1 MNLFKPFRSRSASRD
16 DDTDRQRF
24 DRLSAAIAS
33 LREQIVQERDG
44 LRRRYEQRRDDAAF
58 AFDALDRKP
67 SSARLADELDRQ
79 SAALLSSEKR
89 LKTLDQ
95 QRDFIDRIDVLLGE
109 LRTGNK
115 TPTLDD

>member
-33 LREQIVQERDG
+33 LREEIVQERDG
-44 LRRRYEQRRDDAAF
+44 LHRRYAQRRDDAAF

-95 QRDFIDRIDVLLGE
+95 QRDFLDRIDELLAEFPAG
-109 LRTGNK
+109 K
-115 TPTLDD
+115 TPTPDD

>member
-24 DRLSAAIAS
+24 DRLSATIAS
-33 LREQIVQERDG
+33 LREEVVQERDG

-67 SSARLADELDRQ
+67 SSARLADELDLQ

-89 LKTLDQ
+89 LKTLDR
-95 QRDFIDRIDVLLGE
+95 QRDLLDRFDELLVGF
-109 LRTGNK
+109 RAAK
-115 TPTLDD
+115 APTPDD